1 MLLRFIL
8 LNFDIKRTV
17 ITIPR
22 IVSILFVIFQGLGM
36 LSYPGGTIHDQ
47 STAGYSF
54 TSNFFSDMGAYEARN
69 GDPNYLSM
77 IFFSISLMLVGVSF
91 AMYYSV
97 LPIILGIN
105 KSNYYLSWAGTI
117 FAFFGSICLI
127 GTGLTPTDLVFD
139 IHVFFANNIFHS
151 FLITS
156 FFYSIVIFNTKIL
169 KKRYAIGY
177 AIFFISILLYVG
189 VLQFGPSVNSGQ
201 SELVF
206 QVVSQKLIVI
216 VFFLTVVH
224 QTFGLENVN
233 LGKNNYQK
241 VDLNQ

>member
-1 MLLRFIL
+1 MSCL
-8 LNFDIKRTV
+8 
-17 ITIPR
+17 
-22 IVSILFVIFQGLGM
+22 
-36 LSYPGGTIHDQ
+36 
-47 STAGYSF
+47 
-54 TSNFFSDMGAYEARN
+54 
-69 GDPNYLSM
+69 
-77 IFFSISLMLVGVSF
+77 
-91 AMYYSV
+91 
-97 LPIILGIN
+97 
-105 KSNYYLSWAGTI
+105 GTI

-241 VDLNQ
+241 VDLKQ

>member
-1 MLLRFIL
+1 MLFRFIL
-8 LNFDIKRTV
+8 LKIDIKRIV

-22 IVSILFVIFQGLGM
+22 TVSTLFVVFQGLGM

-91 AMYYSV
+91 AMYYLV

-105 KSNYYLSWAGTI
+105 KSNYYLSWVGTI

-139 IHVFFANNIFHS
+139 IHVF
-151 FLITS
+151 LQT
-156 FFYSIVIFNTKIL
+156 
-169 KKRYAIGY
+169 
-177 AIFFISILLYVG
+177 IFFIAFS
-189 VLQFGPSVNSGQ
+189 
-201 SELVF
+201 
-206 QVVSQKLIVI
+206 
-216 VFFLTVVH
+216 
-224 QTFGLENVN
+224 
-233 LGKNNYQK
+233 
-241 VDLNQ
+241 